1 MHNTPNIMEFHFK
14 QTPDHLYDFTMH
26 HWKNSRMVRLLLILL
41 AILIVTNVVMKLSE
55 GTEAFTIALLS
66 WLLPLLIITALMA
79 FLLRFLLKR
88 RFNHPK
94 NQPLFTGD
102 RQVSL
107 LDNEVKVKT
116 PVTESIFKWE
126 TVTKLE
132 ESAMSYFIYM
142 GNYTAI
148 IVPKSAFLN
157 DGERIKFEELI
168 YEEINR

>member
-1 MHNTPNIMEFHFK
+1 MELHFK

-26 HWKNSRMVRLLLILL
+26 HWKNSRMVRLFLILL
-41 AILIVTNVVMKLSE
+41 AILVVTNVVMKLSE
-55 GTEAFTIALLS
+55 GMQAFTLALLS
-66 WLLPLLIITALMA
+66 WLLPLLIIAVIMA
-79 FLLRFLLKR
+79 FLLRFMLKR

-102 RQVSL
+102 RHVSL
-107 LDNEVKVKT
+107 LEDEIKVKT

-126 TVTKLE
+126 TITKLE

-148 IVPKSAFLN
+148 IVPKTTFLN
-157 DGERIKFEELI
+157 DGEHVNFEELI
-168 YEEINR
+168 HRKINR